1 MNVRILDLG
10 TLTYSEAVHIQQ
22 LTMEAVIDGSQP
34 STLIF
39 VEHPD
44 VLTLGADF
52 HQENLLF
59 SPEQYQQ
66 MGIEIVRTERGG
78 DVTFHGPNQL
88 VIYPIFD
95 LSHLGKDLHI
105 WLRNL
110 EEIIIQTLRTFDM
123 EAFRFPPH
131 TGVWVETGVGRRK
144 IAAIGI
150 KIRRWVSMHGIALN
164 CSNDLSRF
172 DLIVPCGI
180 QGFGVTS
187 LSRELG
193 REVTTAEAKAAVI
206 TAILEVLPINFVTQ
220 SD

>member
-10 TLTYSEAVHIQQ
+10 ILPYNEAVQVQQ
-22 LTMEAVIDGSQP
+22 VAIEAVIDGSQP

-59 SPEQYQQ
+59 SPGHYQQ
-66 MGIEIVRTERGG
+66 MGIEIARTERGG

-95 LSHLGKDLHI
+95 LNILGKDLHV

-110 EEIIIQTLRTFDM
+110 EEIIIQTLKTFDL
-123 EAFRFPPH
+123 EAVRFPPH
-131 TGVWVETGVGRRK
+131 TGVWVETTNGRRK

-150 KIRRWVSMHGIALN
+150 KVRRWVSMHGIALN

-193 REVTTAEAKAAVI
+193 REVTTTEAKAAVI
-206 TAILEVLPINFVTQ
+206 NAVSKVLSIDFVTR